1 MSSLLVTK
9 EYIKQIYAKNQAYI
23 DPILKFM
30 LAMIVFLLINAKIG
44 YMEKL
49 DSMTVVLI
57 AALFCSFMPLKTIA
71 FLGALFMLLHYYA
84 LSPECAIVVLAMF
97 LVMFLMFLRFASKE
111 TLVVLLTPLLFM
123 LKIPYV
129 VPIALGLLGGPASV
143 VSVSF
148 GVIISYLVEYTE
160 MNASTIR
167 SMSSETMMSKLRFV
181 LDGLIGNKAMIVTI
195 AAFAVTLILVY
206 IIRRMSMDYSWTV
219 AMIAGIL
226 VNVVILLMGDLLM
239 DLNYNILAI
248 VLGSAAAAAIG
259 FVLQFLFLNLDYR
272 RTENVQFEDDEYY
285 YYVKAVPKITVT
297 TPDKKVK
304 KINSKKGTPARSSHK
319 QQAPTSIKTAHG
331 VARTSAGSARTAN
344 GNGAAKKT
352 AKD

>member
-9 EYIKQIYAKNQAYI
+9 EYIKQIYVKNQAYI
-23 DPILKFM
+23 DPVLKFM

-44 YMEKL
+44 YMERI
-49 DSMTVVLI
+49 DSMAVVLV

-71 FLGALFMLLHYYA
+71 FLGALFMMLHYYA
-84 LSPECAIVVLAMF
+84 LSLECALVVFAMF
-97 LVMFLMFLRFASKE
+97 MVMFLLFLRFAPKE
-111 TLVVLLTPLLFM
+111 TLVVLLTPILFA

-129 VPIALGLLGGPASV
+129 VPVAMGLFGGPASI

-160 MNASTIR
+160 MNASTIT
-167 SMSSETMMSKLRFV
+167 SMGSETMMSKLRFV

-195 AAFAVTLILVY
+195 AAFAVTLLLVY
-206 IIRRMSMDYSWTV
+206 VIRRMSMDYSWTV
-219 AMIAGIL
+219 AMVVGIL
-226 VNVVILLMGDLLM
+226 ANVVILLMGDLIM
-239 DLNYNILAI
+239 DLNYNILGI
-248 VLGSAAAAAIG
+248 ILGSAVAGAIC
-259 FVLQFLFLNLDYR
+259 FVLQFLFFNLDYR

-285 YYVKAVPKITVT
+285 YYVKAVPKITVS

-304 KINSKKGTPARSSHK
+304 KINSKKGAPVRTAHN
-319 QQAPTSIKTAHG
+319 QVPTSIKTAHG
-331 VARTSAGSARTAN
+331 VARSSSGAPRTASAN
-344 GNGAAKKT
+344 KGVKKT

>member
-23 DPILKFM
+23 DPVLKFM

-44 YMEKL
+44 YMERI
-49 DSMTVVLI
+49 DSMAVVLV

-71 FLGALFMLLHYYA
+71 FLGAAFMMLHYYT
-84 LSPECAIVVLAMF
+84 LSLECALVVFAMF
-97 LVMFLMFLRFASKE
+97 MIMFLLFLRFAPKE
-111 TLVVLLTPLLFM
+111 TLVVLLTPILFA

-129 VPIALGLLGGPASV
+129 VPVAMGLFGGPASI

-160 MNASTIR
+160 MNASTIT
-167 SMSSETMMSKLRFV
+167 SMGSETMMSKLRFI
-181 LDGLIGNKAMIVTI
+181 LDGLIGNKAMIVTV
-195 AAFAVTLILVY
+195 AAFAITLLLVY
-206 IIRRMSMDYSWTV
+206 VIRRMSMDYSWTV
-219 AMIAGIL
+219 AMIVGIL
-226 VNVVILLMGDLLM
+226 ANVVILLMGDLIF
-239 DLNYNILAI
+239 DLNYNILGVI
-248 VLGSAAAAAIG
+248 LGSAVAGVICL
-259 FVLQFLFLNLDYR
+259 VLQFLFFNLDYR

-285 YYVKAVPKITVT
+285 YYVKAVPKITVS

-304 KINSKKGTPARSSHK
+304 KINSKKGTPAKNGRN
-319 QQAPTSIKTAHG
+319 QVPTSIKTAHG
-331 VARTSAGSARTAN
+331 VARTSSGTRTASTDK
-344 GNGAAKKT
+344 GVKKT

>member
-1 MSSLLVTK
+1 MSNLLVAK
-9 EYIKQIYAKNQAYI
+9 EYIKQIYVKNQAYI

-44 YMEKL
+44 YMERI
-49 DSMTVVLI
+49 DSMAVVLV

-84 LSPECAIVVLAMF
+84 LSLECALVVFAMYM
-97 LVMFLMFLRFASKE
+97 VMFLLFLRFAPKE
-111 TLVVLLTPLLFM
+111 TLVVLLTPILFM

-129 VPIALGLLGGPASV
+129 VPVAMGLFGGPASI

-160 MNASTIR
+160 MNASTIT
-167 SMSSETMMSKLRFV
+167 SMGSETMMSKLRFV
-181 LDGLIGNKAMIVTI
+181 LDGLIGNKAMLITVI
-195 AAFAVTLILVY
+195 AFAVTLILVY
-206 IIRRMSMDYSWTV
+206 IIRRMSVDYSWTV
-219 AMIAGIL
+219 AVIAGIL
-226 VNVVILLMGDLLM
+226 ADVVILLMGDLLM
-239 DLNYNILAI
+239 DLNYNILGIIFGSMVAGAI
-248 VLGSAAAAAIG
+248 C
-259 FVLQFLFLNLDYR
+259 FVLQFLFFNLDYK

-285 YYVKAVPKITVT
+285 YYVKAVPKITVS

-304 KINSKKGTPARSSHK
+304 KINAKKGTPVRTNHGQVPASIR
-319 QQAPTSIKTAHG
+319 TSHG
-331 VARTSAGSARTAN
+331 VTRSATGTARKGSPDKGVRN
-344 GNGAAKKT
+344 T